1 LRDAVGDAD
10 RRDLEQ
16 IDDKDRVV
24 ELILRVGRGQIDLH
38 WIGDISVALI
48 GALLLDRHKQIHV
61 ITGGLKPQFREM
73 RCEIIYA
80 VTCAARQFENIAAFW
95 EDLLEH
101 TQDRIAISIARP
113 SDVRTQWIRV
123 DWRSFGGDVD

>member
-48 GALLLDRHKQIHV
+48 GAF
-61 ITGGLKPQFREM
+61 T
-73 RCEIIYA
+73 
-80 VTCAARQFENIAAFW
+80 
-95 EDLLEH
+95 
-101 TQDRIAISIARP
+101 
-113 SDVRTQWIRV
+113 
-123 DWRSFGGDVD
+123 